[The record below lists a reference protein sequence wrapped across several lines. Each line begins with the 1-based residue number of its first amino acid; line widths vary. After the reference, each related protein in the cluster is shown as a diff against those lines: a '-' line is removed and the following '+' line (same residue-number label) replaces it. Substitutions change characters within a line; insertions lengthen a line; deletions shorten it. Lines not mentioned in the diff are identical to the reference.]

1 MARPRLN
8 LEPELRGNLSNFFLA
23 FVLRVLRFGLKC
35 LHSEKYS
42 KQWKGSNNIP
52 GLNRSLRLVQLPSLD
67 VSQSIRVLYPTR
79 NYWQVLGH
87 CFGRVHNFDMNPIP
101 AHNLWFRQTVG
112 RIKGQ
117 KKNSNNDHITRRI
130 SESSDKGLDLFMDK
144 NIKTDSPSHVGHHIT
159 RLW

>member
-1 MARPRLN
+1 MARRRLN

-42 KQWKGSNNIP
+42 KQRKGPNNRP

-79 NYWQVLGH
+79 NY
-87 CFGRVHNFDMNPIP
+87 
-101 AHNLWFRQTVG
+101 
-112 RIKGQ
+112 
-117 KKNSNNDHITRRI
+117 
-130 SESSDKGLDLFMDK
+130 
-144 NIKTDSPSHVGHHIT
+144 
-159 RLW
+159 